1 MEPTDFI
8 VSNERLIS
16 ILRKIQENPDIINNI
31 DVDIDY
37 IINTFSSDPVLY
49 NSRASWREYTSQ
61 LNKAFEIFENCGSD
75 SKASSEVKSLIRFYL
90 LRLYRRCRVIDKGGS
105 NSNYNSKNYYTN
117 QISTLEQKIT
127 DLNQQLSES
136 KQSQEQKEELTK
148 DLEITKE
155 QLEQAKSNNE
165 ELKKA
170 LDAQEN
176 LKGKVSQAFVELKT
190 HIKPLEVEKKRLN
203 YMFGIYAFLCVC
215 VLVLLVY
222 FEYKY
227 LLRWVDIK
235 SNEIKL
241 IDYLPFYIPVP
252 IVGGLLWVFMYQMN
266 RAQRQLMVVANV
278 LYHVDYIEGLLL
290 AINMISPNVV
300 AASEKISQV
309 LDNLIRN
316 YISIPNGLFER
327 SLDTEISKD
336 SINVDTFIDLAK
348 KVKDVI
354 K

>member
-1 MEPTDFI
+1 MEALNEYIVKDDRIIGILETILHMPTSFS
-8 VSNERLIS
+8 VYEKTW
-16 ILRKIQENPDIINNI
+16 KIYEL
-31 DVDIDY
+31 
-37 IINTFSSDPVLY
+37 FRSDPEKYKQSALWRLCVFNLETAFEDFKKCDKDSTDYEKTQLLNIIAVLY
-49 NSRASWREYTSQ
+49 D
-61 LNKAFEIFENCGSD
+61 I
-75 SKASSEVKSLIRFYL
+75 SLH
-90 LRLYRRCRVIDKGGS
+90 IDHDRDDTD
-105 NSNYNSKNYYTN
+105 YNSKDYYEN
-117 QISTLEQKIT
+117 QISTLEKKIF
-127 DLNQQLSES
+127 DLNQQLSKS
-136 KQSQEQKEELTK
+136 QQSQEQKEVLTK

-176 LKGKVSQAFVELKT
+176 LKGKISQAFVELKT

-203 YMFGIYAFLCVC
+203 WMFYTYAGLCLC

-290 AINMISPNVV
+290 AINMISSNVA

-316 YISIPNGLFER
+316 YISMPNGQFER
-327 SLDTEISKD
+327 SLDKEISKD
-336 SINVDTFIDLAK
+336 SINIDTFIDLAK

>member
-1 MEPTDFI
+1 MINDYSEKIMELVLYLREFLKKPVSDGMPSSKKHLQSICDLLSSDNDFSHCYYI
-8 VSNERLIS
+8 IEEYLSKIKMRIESYENNPNDHEARRK
-16 ILRKIQENPDIINNI
+16 LRGAIINC
-31 DVDIDY
+31 Y
-37 IINTFSSDPVLY
+37 S
-49 NSRASWREYTSQ
+49 
-61 LNKAFEIFENCGSD
+61 
-75 SKASSEVKSLIRFYL
+75 YL
-90 LRLYRRCRVIDKGGS
+90 LRNQIRS
-105 NSNYNSKNYYTN
+105 SEYNTENYYTN

-136 KQSQEQKEELTK
+136 KQSQKQKEELTK

-176 LKGKVSQAFVELKT
+176 LKGKISQAFVELKT

-203 YMFGIYAFLCVC
+203 WMFYTYAGLCLC

-290 AINMISPNVV
+290 AINMISSNVA

-316 YISIPNGLFER
+316 YISMPNGQFER
-327 SLDTEISKD
+327 SLDKEISKD
-336 SINVDTFIDLAK
+336 SINVNTFIDLAK

>member
-1 MEPTDFI
+1 MEPNDFI
-8 VSNERLIS
+8 VSNERLNHILKS
-16 ILRKIQENPDIINNI
+16 IFEKTKYAKIA
-31 DVDIDY
+31 Y
-37 IINTFSSDPVLY
+37 NTKKILDWFSSDPGLY
-49 NSRASWREYTSQ
+49 EQNPFWRHYVYELERAYEDIEACEQ
-61 LNKAFEIFENCGSD
+61 GSD
-75 SKASSEVKSLIRFYL
+75 DYRIKRRQLYGSLNG
-90 LRLYRRCRVIDKGGS
+90 LYELCKHINNDRGDS
-105 NSNYNSKNYYTN
+105 DYNSKNYYEN
-117 QISTLEQKIT
+117 QISTLENKIVN
-127 DLNQQLSES
+127 LNQQLSES
-136 KQSQEQKEELTK
+136 QQSQEQKEELTK
-148 DLEITKE
+148 ELENTKE

-176 LKGKVSQAFVELKT
+176 LKGKISQAFVELKK

-203 YMFGIYAFLCVC
+203 WMFYAYAGLCVC
-215 VLVLLVY
+215 VLALLVY

-290 AINMISPNVV
+290 AINMISPNV
-300 AASEKISQV
+300 ATASEKISQV

-316 YISIPNGLFER
+316 YISMPNGQFER
-327 SLDTEISKD
+327 SLDKEISKD
-336 SINVDTFIDLAK
+336 SINVNTFIDLAK

>member
-1 MEPTDFI
+1 MEPNDFI
-8 VSNERLIS
+8 VSDERLNHILKS
-16 ILRKIQENPDIINNI
+16 IFVKTKSAKIASYAKRILYWFRSDPELYKQNPFLRHYVYELERAFEDIEACEKGSDDYRIKRSQLYGSVDRLYELCKHINN
-31 DVDIDY
+31 DRGD
-37 IINTFSSDPVLY
+37 SD
-49 NSRASWREYTSQ
+49 
-61 LNKAFEIFENCGSD
+61 
-75 SKASSEVKSLIRFYL
+75 
-90 LRLYRRCRVIDKGGS
+90 
-105 NSNYNSKNYYTN
+105 YNSKDYYEN
-117 QISTLEQKIT
+117 QISTLENKIVN
-127 DLNQQLSES
+127 LNQQLSES
-136 KQSQEQKEELTK
+136 QQSQEQKA
-148 DLEITKE
+148 EITKELETTRE

-176 LKGKVSQAFVELKT
+176 LKGKIYQAFVELKT

-203 YMFGIYAFLCVC
+203 WMFGVYAFLCVC
-215 VLVLLVY
+215 VLVLLIY
-222 FEYKY
+222 FEFKY
-227 LLRWVDIK
+227 LSKWESIK
-235 SNEIKL
+235 PEEIKL

-290 AINMISPNVV
+290 AINMISPNVA

-316 YISIPNGLFER
+316 YISMPNGQFER
-327 SLDTEISKD
+327 SLDKELSKD
-336 SINVDTFIDLAK
+336 SINVDPVFDLAK